1 MKLRFRKEFFLRKVL
16 ILLSMLILSSISYSY
31 QHKLSEPL
39 DNFNYLLCT
48 SVRPSYQSEKGVLR
62 VNLNECAVDRGDLS
76 NNNFFWSANMG
87 IRTENVSELQKYL
100 NDNNAIVMLKC
111 GIKGYTNFFK
121 DSYIEVQRKDIVI
134 TDYDGFLK
142 RYKTKYEDYRCIPK

>member
-1 MKLRFRKEFFLRKVL
+1 M
-16 ILLSMLILSSISYSY
+16 
-31 QHKLSEPL
+31 
-39 DNFNYLLCT
+39 CT
-48 SVRPSYQSEKGVLR
+48 SVRPSYQSEKDVLR
-62 VNLNECAVDRGDLS
+62 VNLNECAVDREDLS

-142 RYKTKYEDYRCIPK
+142 RYKTKYEDYGCIPK